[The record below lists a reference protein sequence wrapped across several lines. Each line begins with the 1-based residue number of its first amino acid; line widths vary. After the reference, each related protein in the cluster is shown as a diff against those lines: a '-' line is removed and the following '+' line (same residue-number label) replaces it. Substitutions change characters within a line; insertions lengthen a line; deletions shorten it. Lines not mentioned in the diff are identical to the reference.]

1 MTKIQLLESG
11 IDRDSF
17 DDKKLPSDCHLV
29 TYTKEGKELIDV
41 VRAYTMTDIFDA
53 YYDDLKG
60 KGEVK
65 AIESGFGTVR
75 PNLFGKIK
83 TESDE

>member
-29 TYTKEGKELIDV
+29 TYTKDDKEIIDV

-65 AIESGFGTVR
+65 GIESGFGTIR
-75 PNLFGKIK
+75 PNLYGKITSEK
-83 TESDE
+83 S